1 MYEECFLPMTSYAKG
16 DLTRYF
22 DKNKSFS
29 LDVI

>member
-1 MYEECFLPMTSYAKG
+1 MYEECFLPMTSYAKR